1 MNWNQHFADATTN
14 LRRNTVREFLKYAK
28 RPGMISFGGG
38 LPAPELFPIAE
49 FAKASDAVLRR
60 HGAKALQYGESEG
73 VAELREWIAA
83 DLGVA
88 AENVLITSGA
98 QQALDLLG
106 RVLIDKDDHVAVE
119 NPTYLAL
126 LSSWRLQAP
135 KFEAVRSDAEGLCVD
150 GLRAGAKLLY
160 LVPNFQNPQG
170 TTLTLERRVEL
181 AEFARQQ
188 ELIVVEDD
196 PYGELRYDGE
206 ALPSVFEFAGKTDG
220 PVVRVGTF
228 SKVLAPGLR
237 VGWLI
242 ADRALLEKVVQA
254 KQSSDLHTSTF
265 NQYLAL
271 ELVANGLLDTQIPKL
286 CSEYRHRR
294 DVMLESLSETMPEGV
309 EWTTPEGGMFLLITL
324 PAGVN
329 GAEIARAALSEN
341 VLVVPGEDF
350 HVIGGENTL
359 RLNFSNC
366 TPEQIKTGIG
376 RLAGIVAGRRPFGV
390 HMEGVPTAADKAVR
404 APNVQ

>member
-1 MNWNQHFADATTN
+1 MNWSHHFAGVTAN

-49 FAKASDAVLRR
+49 FEEAGEAVLRR
-60 HGAKALQYGESEG
+60 YGAKALQYGESEG

-83 DLGVA
+83 GAGVA
-88 AENVLITSGA
+88 PENVLITSGA

-106 RVLIDKDDHVAVE
+106 RVLINEGDRVAVE

-126 LSSWRLQAP
+126 LSSWRVHAP
-135 KFEAVRSDAEGLCVD
+135 AFEAVRSDADGLCVEE
-150 GLRAGAKLLY
+150 LQSGAKLLY

-170 TTLTLERRVEL
+170 TTLGLHRRVEL
-181 AEFARQQ
+181 S
-188 ELIVVEDD
+188 ELAKRNEMIVVEDD
-196 PYGELRYDGE
+196 PYGQLRYEGE
-206 ALPSVFEFAGKTDG
+206 ALPSLFEIAEKTNG
-220 PVVRVGTF
+220 PVVRIGTF

-237 VGWLI
+237 VGWLL

-254 KQSSDLHTSTF
+254 KQSTDLHTSTL

-271 ELVANGLLDTQIPKL
+271 ELVANGLLQTQIPKL
-286 CSEYRHRR
+286 CAEYRRRR
-294 DVMLESLSETMPEGV
+294 DVMLETLSETMPEGV
-309 EWTTPEGGMFLLITL
+309 QWTKPQGGMFLLVTL
-324 PAGVN
+324 PPKVQ
-329 GAEIARAALSEN
+329 GAEIARAALLEN

-350 HVIGGENTL
+350 HLTGGENTL

-366 TPEQIKTGIG
+366 TPQQIITGIR
-376 RLAGIVAGRRPFGV
+376 RLARIVQAQLESANYPVSFSSG
-390 HMEGVPTAADKAVR
+390 
-404 APNVQ
+404 

>member
-1 MNWNQHFADATTN
+1 MNWNQLFADATSN

-49 FAKASDAVLRR
+49 FEKASAAVLRR

-106 RVLIDKDDHVAVE
+106 RVLINEDDQVVVE

-126 LSSWRLQAP
+126 LSSWRVHGP
-135 KFEAVRSDAEGLCVD
+135 NFEAVRSDADGLCVD
-150 GLRAGAKLLY
+150 ELRPGAKLLY

-170 TTLTLERRVEL
+170 TTLALERRAEL
-181 AEFARQQ
+181 VQFAKRN
-188 ELIVVEDD
+188 EMIVVEDD
-196 PYGELRYDGE
+196 PYGQLRYEGE
-206 ALPSVFEFAGKTDG
+206 ALPSVFDLAGKTDG

-242 ADRALLEKVVQA
+242 ADRALLEKAVQA
-254 KQSSDLHTSTF
+254 KQSTDLHTSTL

-271 ELVANGLLDTQIPKL
+271 ELVKNGVVSSQIPKL
-286 CSEYRHRR
+286 CREYRYRR
-294 DVMLESLSETMPEGV
+294 DVMLESLTERMPAGV
-309 EWTTPEGGMFLLITL
+309 QWTKPEGGMFLLVTL
-324 PAGVN
+324 PADVK
-329 GAEIARAALSEN
+329 GAEIARAALAEN

-350 HVIGGENTL
+350 HVVGGENTL

-366 TPEQIKTGIG
+366 TPELIRTGIA
-376 RLAGIVAGRRPFGV
+376 RLARIVRTELESANYPVSFSSV
-390 HMEGVPTAADKAVR
+390 
-404 APNVQ
+404 

>member
-1 MNWNQHFADATTN
+1 MNWSQHFADATAN

-28 RPGMISFGGG
+28 RRGMISFGGG

-49 FAKASDAVLRR
+49 FEKASEAVLRCA
-60 HGAKALQYGESEG
+60 GVKALQYGESEG
-73 VAELREWIAA
+73 VAELRQWVAA
-83 DLGVA
+83 DAGVA

-106 RVLIDKDDHVAVE
+106 RVLINKGDSVAVE

-126 LSSWRLQAP
+126 LSSWRVHGPNFA
-135 KFEAVRSDAEGLCVD
+135 AVRSDADGLCVD
-150 GLRAGAKLLY
+150 GLRPGAKLLY

-170 TTLTLERRVEL
+170 TTLASERRAEL
-181 AEFARQQ
+181 ATFAKQN
-188 ELIVVEDD
+188 EMIVVEDD
-196 PYGELRYDGE
+196 PYGDLRYQGE
-206 ALPSVFEFAGKTDG
+206 ALPSVFEIAGKTDG
-220 PVVRVGTF
+220 PVARVGTF

-242 ADRALLEKVVQA
+242 ADRAVLEKVAQV

-271 ELVANGLLDTQIPKL
+271 ELVTNRVLETQIPKL
-286 CSEYRHRR
+286 CSEYRRRR
-294 DVMLESLSETMPEGV
+294 DVMLESLTETMPHGV
-309 EWTTPEGGMFLLITL
+309 RWTKPQGGMFLLVTL
-324 PAGVN
+324 PRELK
-329 GAEIARAALSEN
+329 GAEIARAALAEN
-341 VLVVPGEDF
+341 ILVVPGEDF

-366 TPEQIKTGIG
+366 TPELIRAGIG
-376 RLAGIVAGRRPFGV
+376 RLARI
-390 HMEGVPTAADKAVR
+390 VR
-404 APNVQ
+404 AHLETANYPVSFSSV

>member
-1 MNWNQHFADATTN
+1 MNWNQRFARSTEKM
-14 LRRNTVREFLKYAK
+14 RRNTVREFLKYAK

-49 FAKASDAVLRR
+49 FEKASETLLKKY
-60 HGAKALQYGESEG
+60 GPKALQYGESEG

-83 DLGVA
+83 DVGVA

-98 QQALDLLG
+98 QQALELLG
-106 RVLIDKDDHVAVE
+106 RVLIDEGDRVAVE

-126 LSSWRLQAP
+126 LSSWRVHGP
-135 KFEAVRSDAEGLCVD
+135 NFEALRSDADGLCVSE
-150 GLRAGAKLLY
+150 LRPGAKLLY

-170 TTLTLERRVEL
+170 TTLSLERRIEL
-181 AEFARQQ
+181 VEFAKRN
-188 ELIVVEDD
+188 EMIVIEDD
-196 PYGELRYDGE
+196 PYGELRYEGE
-206 ALPSVFEFAGKTDG
+206 ALPSIFEIADKTNG

-237 VGWLI
+237 VGWMI
-242 ADRALLEKVVQA
+242 GDRRLLEKVVQA
-254 KQSSDLHTSTF
+254 KQSTDLHTSTF

-271 ELVANGLLDTQIPKL
+271 ELVASGLLETQIPKL
-286 CSEYRHRR
+286 CSEYRRRR
-294 DVMLESLSETMPEGV
+294 DVMLEALKEAMPDGV
-309 EWTTPEGGMFLLITL
+309 QWTRPEGGMFLLLTL
-324 PAGVN
+324 PN
-329 GAEIARAALSEN
+329 ELKGADIARAALAEN

-366 TPEQIKTGIG
+366 TPELIRTGIQ
-376 RLAGIVAGRRPFGV
+376 RLASIVEAQLKNDNYPVSFSSV
-390 HMEGVPTAADKAVR
+390 
-404 APNVQ
+404 

>member
-1 MNWNQHFADATTN
+1 M
-14 LRRNTVREFLKYAK
+14 REFLKYAK

-49 FAKASDAVLRR
+49 FETASETVLSR

-83 DLGVA
+83 DAGVA

-106 RVLIDKDDHVAVE
+106 RVLINGGDRVAVE

-126 LSSWRLQAP
+126 LSSWRVHRPL
-135 KFEAVRSDAEGLCVD
+135 FEAIHSDASGLCID
-150 GLRAGAKLLY
+150 ELRPGAKLLY

-170 TTLTLERRVEL
+170 TTLASQRRVEL
-181 AEFARQQ
+181 AELAKRH

-196 PYGELRYDGE
+196 PYGELRYEGE
-206 ALPSVFEFAGKTDG
+206 ALPSVFEIAAKTDG
-220 PVVRVGTF
+220 PAVRVGTF

-271 ELVANGLLDTQIPKL
+271 ELVKNGVLNSQIPKL
-286 CSEYRHRR
+286 CSEYRIRR
-294 DVMLESLSETMPEGV
+294 DVMLDSLTETMPDGV
-309 EWTTPEGGMFLLITL
+309 QWTKPEGGMFLLVTL
-324 PAGVN
+324 PTGVK
-329 GAEIARAALSEN
+329 GAEIARAALAEN

-366 TPEQIKTGIG
+366 TPELIRTGVG
-376 RLAGIVAGRRPFGV
+376 RLARIVQTQLESANYPVSFSPV
-390 HMEGVPTAADKAVR
+390 
-404 APNVQ
+404 